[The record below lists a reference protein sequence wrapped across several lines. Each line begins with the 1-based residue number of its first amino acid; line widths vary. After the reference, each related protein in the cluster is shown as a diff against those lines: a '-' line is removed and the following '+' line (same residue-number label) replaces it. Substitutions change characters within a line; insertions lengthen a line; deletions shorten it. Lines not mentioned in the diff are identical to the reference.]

1 MNSKCVAVL
10 ATSHTAI
17 AKALIAQ
24 GFFLV
29 ADLPKPVR
37 MEHTPRGMLI
47 ARVS

>member
-1 MNSKCVAVL
+1 MTII
-10 ATSHTAI
+10 ATSHTAF

-37 MEHTPRGMLI
+37 LEHTPRGMLI

>member
-1 MNSKCVAVL
+1 MTSKCVAVV
-10 ATSHTAI
+10 ATSHTAF

-37 MEHTPRGMLI
+37 LEHTPRGMLI

>member
-1 MNSKCVAVL
+1 MTII
-10 ATSHTAI
+10 ATNRTAFI
-17 AKALIAQ
+17 KALLAQ

-37 MEHTPRGMLI
+37 LEHTPRGMLI

>member
-1 MNSKCVAVL
+1 MTII
-10 ATSHTAI
+10 ATSRTAVI
-17 AKALIAQ
+17 KALLAQ

-37 MEHTPRGMLI
+37 LEPTPRGMLI